1 MAGKRHVGPFAVEPV
16 ALGCMSLSHAYGVPP
31 SEEEG
36 ERLIARAIDIGVDF
50 LDTAALY
57 GMGHNERLVGRA
69 LKGKRDRVTLASK
82 CGLRIIDGERRIDGS
97 AEGVRIVLDD
107 SLQRLGVDVIDLY
120 YLHRVDPAVPIEESV
135 GALADGVKAGKVR
148 AIGLSEASAETL
160 RRANAVHPIAAMQS
174 EYSLWTR
181 NPEIAV
187 LEECRKLGTAFVAF
201 SPVGRGFLSDRDV
214 DLATLPDNDVR
225 QVMPRFKGEDNAA
238 NRALLPAFRR
248 LAERLGM
255 SAAQLAIAWVLA
267 RAPHIVALPGTASI
281 AHLEEDFA
289 ARDIVLDA
297 ATMAELDGIIHRGNV
312 RGARYSPP
320 VQKMID
326 TEEFAD

>member
-1 MAGKRHVGPFAVEPV
+1 MARRHVGPFAVEPV

-31 SEEEG
+31 ADAEG
-36 ERLIARAIDIGVDF
+36 ERLIAHAIDIGVDF

-82 CGLRIIDGERRIDGS
+82 CGLRIIDGQRRIDGS
-97 AEGVRIVLDD
+97 AEGVRIVLDE
-107 SLQRLGVDVIDLY
+107 SLERLGVETIDLY

-135 GALADGVKAGKVR
+135 GALAEGVKAGKIR

-160 RRANAVHPIAAMQS
+160 RRAHAVHPIAAMQS

-187 LEECRKLGTAFVAF
+187 LEECRRLGTAFVAF
-201 SPVGRGFLSDRDV
+201 SPVGRGFLSNGDV
-214 DLATLPDNDVR
+214 DLAALPKDDIR
-225 QVMPRFKGEDNAA
+225 QVMPRFTGEDGAA
-238 NRALLPAFRR
+238 NRALLPAFRGI
-248 LAERLGM
+248 AERLGLP
-255 SAAQLAIAWVLA
+255 AAQLAIAWVLA

-281 AHLEEDFA
+281 PHLEEDFGA
-289 ARDIVLDA
+289 GAVTLSA
-297 ATMAELDGIIHRGNV
+297 ETMAELDALINRQTIRG
-312 RGARYSPP
+312 GRYSPP
-320 VQKMID
+320 VQAMID
-326 TEEFAD
+326 TEEFAG